1 MQGTRIS
8 RREQE
13 LNALL
18 SSPDF
23 SVSAY
28 LNQALNS
35 DEDISDS
42 ADQPNDHDLSSSLMT
57 ELALYLQIQTQV
69 CHDDISR
76 ISAELRAILPR
87 CAADIGRLQVGMDGM
102 KDDAASLLDAH
113 YKSSL
118 QYQYRRG
125 SHGGIDENDSEEE
138 DECSSTSKNS
148 DKENLTSKSNVTDF
162 NVSPIQTLETLSALH
177 SLSTSLSHTKKILL
191 AASTFNTTLNGLP
204 SLMASPSTLSQ
215 AVSSFITLQ
224 QGAQA
229 LTGLPGK
236 EERENQLRHLKEE
249 ILIQLRPVLLHAL
262 QKMETRLGPLQTCVG
277 MYHSMSELD
286 CMMEEYIKSR
296 PTTVHKLWF
305 EFRKISGGGSGS
317 EKNVINDQNNL
328 DVDEFEFNS
337 DGSHGDDDE
346 KGEEMGKPDMPG
358 RSTSNITANN
368 FDSGKEF
375 ELWLPK
381 WYEAVLILLTEERRR
396 ASMVFG
402 AELGPEIMIKIL
414 GECFRPILSSFKSRL
429 ENICSANDTSGSVG
443 KTSAFEFIYKI
454 FESTVQFL
462 SVVYEQLVDF
472 DNSSNKTMVSENA
485 QDQNESSDGKLSS
498 RSKSM
503 VDLYVLIREVFARI
517 ASPFVSY
524 QRHLAELELHYT
536 GAATRS
542 IAKDIHDI
550 VNRSDV
556 SNMQDLVQNLAS
568 LGPSIFPHVLGSLGR
583 FESMN
588 SGFGAPSALHTIDS
602 LLSKHVGEM
611 AVSIRTLSTNLLSPP
626 MQSKS
631 SDSFLES
638 FDEQQ
643 IHSAL
648 EVLKIA
654 GIMQQN
660 MNRFEEKTK
669 ERFRVLQDRIR
680 ATKEDELQL
689 IDASRS
695 TLKNNTTSILVP
707 DTFSVAQI
715 EVFLAS
721 CAYKED
727 ESYNDSKMAK
737 SHGSIDDP
745 FVLIL
750 QRLSAPDA
758 TRGESS
764 VQLFPKSVDS
774 ISRLIKSCQTFVF
787 DMCSALPLKHLND
800 MTKIS
805 VWSQEESMWST
816 ASAAESYGILP
827 QSYITQ
833 VGEHMLALVQALEPF
848 AADKD
853 ALKLANLAMQNMN
866 HVADSFWIDFAQV
879 INAHSDDPSLISQ
892 LRKGVDM
899 IPFVLGH
906 RQQSTDEG
914 ENGDLDTRD
923 EMDGENIESEENMF
937 CNKWLDAV
945 CSAVTGRLLE
955 HIIRFDRLTRKGCE
969 HLAVDVSYMINVLSA
984 LGISGHPHPLL
995 GHLVELVKMDPES
1008 LQTRIL
1014 EQRDDVYGIRRTDVK
1029 IALMRGIA
1037 IS

>member
-28 LNQALNS
+28 LNQALSS
-35 DEDISDS
+35 DDENSDS
-42 ADQPNDHDLSSSLMT
+42 ADQPDNHDLSSSLMT

-87 CAADIGRLQVGMDGM
+87 CAADIGRLQVGMVGM
-102 KDDAASLLDAH
+102 KDDAGSLLDAH

-118 QYQYRRG
+118 QYQYRRD
-125 SHGGIDENDSEEE
+125 SHGGIDENDSGGE

-148 DKENLTSKSNVTDF
+148 DKENLTSKSNSSEF
-162 NVSPIQTLETLSALH
+162 NISPIQTLETLSALH
-177 SLSTSLSHTKKILL
+177 SLSTSLSHTKNILL

-215 AVSSFITLQ
+215 AVSSFLTLQ

-229 LTGLPGK
+229 LAGLPGK
-236 EERENQLRHLKEE
+236 EEREDQLRNLKEE

-296 PTTVHKLWF
+296 PTAVHKLWF
-305 EFRKISGGGSGS
+305 EFRKISGGSGS
-317 EKNVINDQNNL
+317 EKNVIIDQNNL
-328 DVDEFEFNS
+328 DLDESEINS
-337 DGSHGDDDE
+337 DGSEADDDE
-346 KGEEMGKPDMPG
+346 KGEEKGKPNMSG
-358 RSTSNITANN
+358 RSTSTHITNN
-368 FDSGKEF
+368 FDSAKEF
-375 ELWLPK
+375 EIWLPK

-402 AELGPEIMIKIL
+402 VELGPEIMVKIL

-429 ENICSANDTSGSVG
+429 ENICSANDTSGSAG
-443 KTSAFEFIYKI
+443 RTSAFESIYKI

-472 DNSSNKTMVSENA
+472 DNSSNKTVVSENLL
-485 QDQNESSDGKLSS
+485 DQNQSSDSKLSS

-524 QRHLAELELHYT
+524 QRHLAELELYHT
-536 GAATRS
+536 GATTRS
-542 IAKDIHDI
+542 ITKDIHDI
-550 VNRSDV
+550 VSRSDV
-556 SNMQDLVQNLAS
+556 SNIQDLVKNLAS
-568 LGPSIFPHVLGSLGR
+568 LGPSIFPLVLGSLGR

-626 MQSKS
+626 MQSKTS
-631 SDSFLES
+631 NSFLES

-654 GIMQQN
+654 GIMKQN
-660 MNRFEEKTK
+660 MNRFEEKTR

-689 IDASRS
+689 LDASRS
-695 TLKNNTTSILVP
+695 TLKNKTSSTLVP
-707 DTFSVAQI
+707 DTFSDAQI
-715 EVFLAS
+715 EAFLAS

-737 SHGSIDDP
+737 SHGSLDDP

-750 QRLSAPDA
+750 QRLSVPDV

-764 VQLFPKSVDS
+764 VQLYPKSVDS
-774 ISRLIKSCQTFVF
+774 ISRLVKSCQTFVF

-800 MTKIS
+800 MTKNS

-833 VGEHMLALVQALEPF
+833 VGEHMLALVQAFEPF

-853 ALKLANLAMQNMN
+853 ALILANLAMQNMD

-906 RQQSTDEG
+906 RQQSTEEG
-914 ENGDLDTRD
+914 ENGYLDIRD
-923 EMDGENIESEENMF
+923 EMEGENMESEENMF

-1008 LQTRIL
+1008 LQARIL
-1014 EQRDDVYGIRRTDVK
+1014 EQRDDVYGVRRTDMK